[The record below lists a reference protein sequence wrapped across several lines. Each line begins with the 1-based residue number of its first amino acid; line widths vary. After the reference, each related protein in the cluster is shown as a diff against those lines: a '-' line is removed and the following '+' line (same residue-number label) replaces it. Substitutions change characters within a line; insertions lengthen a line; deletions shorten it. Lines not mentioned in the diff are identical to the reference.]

1 LFSWLVGLIFIISL
15 LMFFLSELFFNQCV
29 ALRGSYAAAFVAASF
44 SIVDKT
50 NEAENCLQI
59 KVHDAK

>member
-1 LFSWLVGLIFIISL
+1 
-15 LMFFLSELFFNQCV
+15 MFFLSELFFNQCV

>member
-1 LFSWLVGLIFIISL
+1 VEAMQQRL
-15 LMFFLSELFFNQCV
+15 LP
-29 ALRGSYAAAFVAASF
+29 RSF